1 MKPFPVPIAAA
12 AALMVAA
19 PLPAI
24 GAPTTTTSA
33 TRPPSVGGVGL
44 ANPTTGTAQTQR
56 TSPPRSANGATGA
69 RIGQGAAGAAAATP
83 NTTPSATTGPA
94 GGATTGPAG
103 ASTGPAAGGSTT
115 PSRPPALVGAP
126 ASANPTP
133 QTPRHGSGHIST
145 LAIVIAAIGAL
156 LALACAAW
164 GLARRRAVEPHWW
177 LSFQH
182 AIAEAR
188 YRASATWAEF
198 TDWARRGH

>member
-56 TSPPRSANGATGA
+56 TSPPPSANGATGA

-83 NTTPSATTGPA
+83 NTTPSAAAGPA
-94 GGATTGPAG
+94 GATTGPG
-103 ASTGPAAGGSTT
+103 AGGATSSTT

-188 YRASATWAEF
+188 YRASASWAEF